1 MLSEFTTLPKLF
13 IISQQES
20 QEAKREVKRWWKY
33 AQGEISVLTILHAV
47 DTETI
52 TNTQRPNYIFWKEE
66 ERDKIVT
73 LG

>member
-1 MLSEFTTLPKLF
+1 MLSEFNALPQSL
-13 IISQQES
+13 IVSQQEVE
-20 QEAKREVKRWWKY
+20 EAEREVKRRWKY
-33 AQGEISVLTILHAV
+33 AQGEISLLVILHAA

>member
-13 IISQQES
+13 ILSQQES
-20 QEAKREVKRWWKY
+20 KEAKREVKRRWKY
-33 AQGEISVLTILHAV
+33 AQGEIPLLVILHAA